1 MTCSFSNFLKRN
13 FVLLSAAIVFAPG
26 MSRGA
31 EKDKVDF
38 ATQILPI
45 ISKNCFHCHGPDES
59 SRKAE
64 MRLDVASEAYKQR
77 DGGIVVIK
85 PGDPE
90 HSEMIRRVTNPDP
103 DDRMPQEGQPLTP
116 EQIALLKKWIQQ
128 GAAYEKHWAFVKP
141 VQPKLPEIK
150 NKGWARNDIDR
161 FILAKIEAAGLK
173 PSPPAE
179 RSVLL
184 RRLSLDLIGLPPTPE
199 EVRNFVN
206 DKSPDAYEKA
216 VDRLLASPAYG
227 ERWARMWLDIARYAD
242 SAGYGSDPLRLNIW
256 PYRDWVIKA
265 FNNNMPFDEFTI
277 EQLAGDLLEN
287 PTEDQRVATAFHR
300 NTMTNTEGG
309 TEDEE
314 WRVAA
319 VKDRA
324 EVTAQAWMG
333 LTMGCAQ
340 CHSHKFDP
348 ILNKEYYQFFAFFNE
363 TEDSDKAD
371 ESPTMPLPTP
381 EQRKQIK
388 KLDAQIAALQKK
400 LDAASPEIAEDLAEW
415 EKNSNAS
422 DAWTV
427 LKPVTFSASSGP
439 AFQKLDDDSLL
450 ATNKAPNKDTYTVTF
465 HSAVSNLS
473 ALRLEVLSG
482 KTLPAKGPGRNA
494 TGNFLL
500 NQFEATFQPD
510 ANLVTNARFVRIE
523 LPGEN
528 RILSLAEVQVF
539 SGKTNLALK
548 GKATQSSIA
557 FEGPPEF
564 AIDGNTNGNFAEAKT
579 THTETENNPWWEVD
593 LGAEQSPDSVVV
605 WNRTDNNL
613 GDRLANFRIVLLNS
627 KREPVWES
635 KIAAAP
641 KPDTRLVINGPQP
654 VKFARATASFTEKK
668 YDVADVIADKM
679 QAKKGW
685 AVNGR
690 NGKNQ
695 IAVFE
700 TEKQF
705 PPGKFTIKLVQ
716 NYGKK
721 QTIGRFRIS
730 ATSLPSPVIVAPDS
744 ISPILALVPE
754 KRSADQKSELA
765 EWFQHFAPSVS
776 KQMSAMAEVKAKRD
790 AIKPLGVPV
799 MVELPPDKRRVTHIL
814 HKGNYLSPEEEV
826 TPGVPAAFN
835 PWPKGAPKN
844 RLGLAKWLLSDENPL
859 TARVAA
865 NRFWARI
872 FGRGI
877 VETEEDFGTQGTKPT
892 HPELLDWLAL
902 NFRNNGWD
910 IKHLLKTIVMSA
922 TYQQSSRVTPELLE
936 KDPRNY
942 LLARAPRTRLTAE
955 MIRDQALALS
965 GLLSYKIGGPS
976 VYPPQPDNL
985 WRAAFNGQRT
995 YPTSTGEDRY
1005 RRGLYTIWRRTVPYP
1020 SMATF
1025 DAPSHETCT
1034 FRRLPTNTPL
1044 QAYVTMNDPVYV
1056 EAAQALGRRLV
1067 KEGGEGL
1074 ESKIEFG
1081 LKLVLARQPSET
1093 EINSLRELYQSELAH
1108 YRTNEQKAKK
1118 LATQPLGPLP
1128 KNLNAA
1134 EAAAWT
1140 VVANVLLNLDG
1151 ILTKS

>member
-1 MTCSFSNFLKRN
+1 
-13 FVLLSAAIVFAPG
+13 
-26 MSRGA
+26 
-31 EKDKVDF
+31 
-38 ATQILPI
+38 
-45 ISKNCFHCHGPDES
+45 
-59 SRKAE
+59 
-64 MRLDVASEAYKQR
+64 
-77 DGGIVVIK
+77 
-85 PGDPE
+85 
-90 HSEMIRRVTNPDP
+90 
-103 DDRMPQEGQPLTP
+103 
-116 EQIALLKKWIQQ
+116 
-128 GAAYEKHWAFVKP
+128 
-141 VQPKLPEIK
+141 
-150 NKGWARNDIDR
+150 
-161 FILAKIEAAGLK
+161 
-173 PSPPAE
+173 
-179 RSVLL
+179 
-184 RRLSLDLIGLPPTPE
+184 
-199 EVRNFVN
+199 
-206 DKSPDAYEKA
+206 
-216 VDRLLASPAYG
+216 
-227 ERWARMWLDIARYAD
+227 
-242 SAGYGSDPLRLNIW
+242 
-256 PYRDWVIKA
+256 
-265 FNNNMPFDEFTI
+265 
-277 EQLAGDLLEN
+277 
-287 PTEDQRVATAFHR
+287 
-300 NTMTNTEGG
+300 MTNTEGG

-324 EVTAQAWMG
+324 EITAQAWMG

-340 CHSHKFDP
+340 CHTHKFDP
-348 ILNKEYYQFFAFFNE
+348 ITQKEYYQFFAFFNQ

-371 ESPTMPLPTP
+371 ESPTMPLPTA
-381 EQRKQIK
+381 EQREQIK
-388 KLDAQIAALQKK
+388 KFDAEIAALQKK
-400 LDAASPEIAEDLAEW
+400 LDAASPEIADDLAEW
-415 EKNSNAS
+415 EKNSNES
-422 DAWTV
+422 NAWTA
-427 LKPVTFSASSGP
+427 LEPIRFSAQSGA
-439 AFQKLDDDSLL
+439 AFQKLADNSLL
-450 ATNKAPNKDTYTVTF
+450 ATNNPPNKDTYTVTF
-465 HSAVSNLS
+465 HSSVSNLS
-473 ALRLEVLSG
+473 ALRLEVLAD
-482 KTLPAKGPGRNA
+482 KTLPSKGPGRNA

-500 NQFEATFQPD
+500 NRFEASFQPN

-548 GKATQSSIA
+548 GKATQSSVA

-613 GDRLANFRIVLLNS
+613 GERLANFRIVLLNS
-627 KREPVWES
+627 KRELVWES
-635 KIAAAP
+635 RSAATP
-641 KPDTRLVINGPQP
+641 KPNVRLVINGEQP
-654 VKFARATASFTEKK
+654 VKFARATASFTEKT
-668 YDVADVIADKM
+668 YDIADVIAEKM
-679 QAKKGW
+679 QPKKGW
-685 AVNGR
+685 SVDGGI
-690 NGKNQ
+690 GKNQ
-695 IAVFE
+695 SAVFE
-700 TEKQF
+700 TENQF

-716 NYGKK
+716 NHGKK

-730 ATSLPSPVIVAPDS
+730 AASLPSPVLIAPES
-744 ISPILALVPE
+744 LAPILALAPDE
-754 KRSADQKSELA
+754 RSANQKSELA
-765 EWFQHFAPSVS
+765 NWFRQFAPSAS
-776 KQMSAMAEVKAKRD
+776 KQAKAIAAARVKRD
-790 AIKPLGVPV
+790 AIKPVALPV
-799 MVELPPDKRRVTHIL
+799 MVELPPDKRRVTHML
-814 HKGNYLSPEEEV
+814 HKGSYLSPEDEV
-826 TPGVPAAFN
+826 TAGVPAAFN
-835 PWPKGAPKN
+835 PWPKGAPTN
-844 RLGLAKWLLSDENPL
+844 RLGLAEWLMSDENPL

-902 NFRNNGWD
+902 EFRENGWN

-942 LLARAPRTRLTAE
+942 LLARSPRSRLTAE
-955 MIRDQALALS
+955 EIRDQALAFS
-965 GLLSYKIGGPS
+965 GLLSHKIGGPS

-995 YPTSTGEDRY
+995 YPTSTGEDKY

-1056 EAAQALGRRLV
+1056 EAAQALGRRLI

-1081 LKLVLARQPSET
+1081 LKLVLARQPTET

-1108 YRTNEQKAKK
+1108 YGTDEQKAKE

-1140 VVANVLLNLDG
+1140 MVANVLLNLDG